1 MSSIPA
7 RPSASTLRWRSDGPA
22 ATRMKRLSTGAIMAT
37 RGAKGLLSIQ
47 TLMAPGTWP
56 SPNSAGL
63 RTSRMIPPLAM
74 ASRAWAAESGWSSPM
89 EGSAWARLRAMIRSK
104 LGGLGGSPVI
114 SSRTKSSTLRGCS
127 AGLKRRSK
135 PMVEPGLEDMARPL
149 AAEVRPAHVAHEKR
163 IARQDEPRLFATRQV
178 GDEQADAVRGMTGG
192 VDDLHPHRPEAELV
206 AVHDRRVRKGRLGR
220 RMYVHPGSGLGGQ
233 ALVARNVV
241 GMDVG
246 VHDMG
251 QLEPLAP
258 GPRRVVVDPV
268 AGRVDHEGLT
278 RLAAGDHVGD
288 AAGIFID
295 NLLKD
300 HRSHLPTPAHQGAR
314 WP

>member
-1 MSSIPA
+1 M
-7 RPSASTLRWRSDGPA
+7 
-22 ATRMKRLSTGAIMAT
+22 TR
-37 RGAKGLLSIQ
+37 
-47 TLMAPGTWP
+47 
-56 SPNSAGL
+56 
-63 RTSRMIPPLAM
+63 
-74 ASRAWAAESGWSSPM
+74 
-89 EGSAWARLRAMIRSK
+89 
-104 LGGLGGSPVI
+104 
-114 SSRTKSSTLRGCS
+114 
-127 AGLKRRSK
+127 
-135 PMVEPGLEDMARPL
+135 
-149 AAEVRPAHVAHEKR
+149 
-163 IARQDEPRLFATRQV
+163 
-178 GDEQADAVRGMTGG
+178 G

-220 RMYVHPGSGLGGQ
+220 RMDVHPGSGLGGQ

-278 RLAAGDHVGD
+278 RLAAGDQVGD

-295 NLLKD
+295 DLLKD
-300 HRSHLPTPAHQGAR
+300 HRSHLPTRAHQGAS